1 MKTEDPIHRRS
12 IRIEGRLRSGAM
24 QATLSQTAGR
34 YSFLEAIKDTNPKVL
49 ETLSDLYDR
58 HKFND
63 AVDAIE
69 IPPSSAAEVETWK
82 CATLR
87 RAAEEVLCSVRRL
100 ESRLESFSKA
110 NQLVADVQA

>member
-1 MKTEDPIHRRS
+1 MKAEDPIHRRS
-12 IRIEGRLRSGAM
+12 IRIEGHLRRGAM
-24 QATLSQTAGR
+24 QPTLSQTAGR

-63 AVDAIE
+63 ALDAIE

-82 CATLR
+82 SATFEGLPRRYCA
-87 RAAEEVLCSVRRL
+87 ACAV
-100 ESRLESFSKA
+100 
-110 NQLVADVQA
+110 